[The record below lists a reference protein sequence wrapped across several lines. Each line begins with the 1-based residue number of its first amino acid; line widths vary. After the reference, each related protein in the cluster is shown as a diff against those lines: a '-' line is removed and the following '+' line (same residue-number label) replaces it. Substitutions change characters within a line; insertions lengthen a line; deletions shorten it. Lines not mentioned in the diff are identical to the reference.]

1 MMSSFRQSYSLLLTY
16 FLIFNSA
23 PMTDKKKTLDR
34 IDRKLLEILQKNG
47 RISNVELAERVA
59 LSPTPCLER
68 VRRLEREGY
77 IKSYVALADGNK
89 LKANTL
95 AFIQVLLTNTST
107 ANLKAF
113 NELMKGITEVESCHM
128 VAGGFDYLLKIRCTD
143 MQHYQRFLGEK
154 LATIPLVSQTHTYVV
169 IEEVK
174 AETAIPVRAD
184 VQ

>member
-1 MMSSFRQSYSLLLTY
+1 MSSFRQSYSLLLTS

-23 PMTDKKKTLDR
+23 LMTDKKKTLDR

-47 RISNVELAERVA
+47 RISNVELAEKVA